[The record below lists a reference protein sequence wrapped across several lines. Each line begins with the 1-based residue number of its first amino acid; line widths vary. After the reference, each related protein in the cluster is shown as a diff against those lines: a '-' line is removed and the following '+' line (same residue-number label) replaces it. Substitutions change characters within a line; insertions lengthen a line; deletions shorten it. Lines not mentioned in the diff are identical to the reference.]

1 MNINQSLINIHEIW
15 LVGCKLY
22 IIRLSGL
29 ILISTF
35 TMNVSRLLFVLLI
48 LLVVCSFLAEGGKK
62 DRKKN
67 RNKKKKKGGKKNGGK
82 KKTGNGKDN
91 SLKGNLT
98 DMMAGCK
105 FILLFCTS
113 LMPLTFIRTPFIC
126 SPFIS
131 YHRISCK
138 TWRFVSYYHRGS

>member
-1 MNINQSLINIHEIW
+1 MHIHQIW
-15 LVGCKLY
+15 LVGYELY
-22 IIRLSGL
+22 IIPLSPL

-48 LLVVCSFLAEGGKK
+48 LLVVCSFLADGGKNE
-62 DRKKN
+62 KKRRN
-67 RNKKKKKGGKKNGGK
+67 RKKKKGGKKNGGK
-82 KKTGNGKDN
+82 KNGGKKNGGDKKTGNGKDN

-113 LMPLTFIRTPFIC
+113 LMSLTFMSPPFIC
-126 SPFIS
+126 LQFNS
-131 YHRISCK
+131 YHRVYCEMEIRLLLS
-138 TWRFVSYYHRGS
+138 